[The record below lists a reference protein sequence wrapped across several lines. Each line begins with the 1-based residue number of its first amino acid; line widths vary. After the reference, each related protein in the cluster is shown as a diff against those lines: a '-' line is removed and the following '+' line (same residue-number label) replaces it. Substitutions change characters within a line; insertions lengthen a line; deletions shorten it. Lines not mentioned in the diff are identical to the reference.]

1 MCINMKNIV
10 WWIFSYETMQPGY
23 THAVMINFENAE
35 TLNAYMGSGALQGI
49 VGASPVGSADPA
61 AAVFAYVF

>member
-1 MCINMKNIV
+1 
-10 WWIFSYETMQPGY
+10 MQPGY